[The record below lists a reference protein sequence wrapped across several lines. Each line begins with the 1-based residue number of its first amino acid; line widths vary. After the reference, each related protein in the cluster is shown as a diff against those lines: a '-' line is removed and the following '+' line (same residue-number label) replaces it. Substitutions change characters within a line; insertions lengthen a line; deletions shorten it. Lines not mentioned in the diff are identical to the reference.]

1 MSDEIALK
9 TLLRNVFE
17 EQKFGVLSTHDQGQP
32 YATLVAFIANNEFD
46 IIFATTRTTRKY
58 RQISAD
64 SRAAMLIDNRKNS
77 VFDIANAVAIT
88 GSGEVEELKEEEKK
102 QSCMNYIEKHPNLS
116 EFVKAPST
124 AMLKL
129 KVAKFTVVSQFQF
142 VSEWFK

>member
-1 MSDEIALK
+1 MSDEITLK

-46 IIFATTRTTRKY
+46 IIFATTQTTRKY

-77 VFDIANAVAIT
+77 IVDN
-88 GSGEVEELKEEEKK
+88 S
-102 QSCMNYIEKHPNLS
+102 
-116 EFVKAPST
+116 
-124 AMLKL
+124 
-129 KVAKFTVVSQFQF
+129 
-142 VSEWFK
+142 